1 MDKSKKPPATAGGG
15 GTGATGAGAA
25 APGAPGGAGGGGGP
39 GKGPGGT
46 AGGGGGKGPG
56 GKGPPKGKPSDSDAP
71 GASGK
76 AEGEPGSAKDDAS
89 ANGDKAKPDK
99 ADTEQP
105 SQPKPGS
112 AGATVRD
119 GAQKVLNL
127 AMKSE
132 WAPVEAVLKGL
143 EKAVAAGGDDSN
155 QTPLAGVLD
164 PATGMTPLMFAVKD
178 NRTPIL
184 DRMIELGS
192 DVGARNN
199 DNYNVIHI
207 ASMYSREDVV
217 KLLLQ
222 KRGVDPYSTGGSRQ
236 QTAVHLVAS
245 RQTGTATAILRALLT
260 AAGKDI
266 RTKTDGLTTSMFASL
281 RYRRR
286 QRRQAATW
294 KEIVRHN
301 FLQKGKIPLL
311 LAVEAGNQSMCREL
325 LSSQTADQLKA
336 TTTNGDTAL
345 HLAARRKDV
354 EMARILI
361 DYGANVDVQNGEGQ
375 TALHIAAAEG
385 DEAMVKYFYTV
396 RASAAITDFQDRT
409 PMHLAAEN
417 GHASIIEILVDKY
430 RASIYERTKDGSTL
444 MHIASLNGHA
454 ECATTLFRKGVYLHM
469 PNKGGA
475 RSIHTA
481 AKYGHVGIIS
491 TLLNKGEKVDVPT
504 NDHYTALHIAV
515 QSAKPAVVETLLGF
529 GAEVHVRGGRLR
541 ETPLHIAA
549 RVKDGDRCA
558 LMLLKSGAGANK
570 TTDDGQT
577 PVHVA
582 AKNGN
587 VLTLDLLLED
597 NGDPLIK
604 SNVGETPL
612 HLGARNCHPQIVKH
626 LIDFVLM
633 KHGKEVLR
641 NYLNFTNEDGA
652 TALHYACQV
661 VKEEVKKPNGD
672 RDIVR
677 MLLESGADVALSTKS
692 TQETCFHAV
701 AVAGNND
708 VLTEMISHMSATDIQ
723 KAMNRQSS
731 VGWTP
736 LLIACNRGHM
746 DLVNNL
752 LANHARVDVFD
763 NEGRSA
769 LHLAAEHG
777 YLQVCD
783 ALITNKAFI
792 NSKSRVGRTALHL
805 AAMNGYSELV
815 KFLIRDHNA
824 VVDILTLR
832 KQTPLHLAAAS
843 GQMNVC
849 KLLLELGANID
860 ATDDVGQKPI
870 HVAAQNNYSEVAK
883 LFLQQHPN
891 LVMATSKDGNTCA
904 HIAAM
909 QGSVKVIEEL
919 MKFDRNGV
927 ISTRN
932 KLTDSTPLQLAAEG
946 GHADV
951 VKVLVRAGASCTDE
965 NKSGFTAV
973 HLAAKNGHGQVLEVM
988 RSTNSLRVSSK
999 KLGLTPLHV
1008 AAYYGQADTV
1018 RELLINVPA
1027 TVKSDSPS
1035 GTSLVPEL
1043 GNESGLTP
1051 LHLAAYS
1058 GNENVVRLLLN
1069 SAGVQ
1074 VDAATTENGYNPLHL
1089 ACFGGH
1095 VPIVGLLLSRSAE
1108 LLHSVDRH
1116 GKTGLHIAAM
1126 HGHYQMVEV
1135 LLGQGSEINA
1145 TDKNGWTP
1153 LHCTAKAG
1161 HLDVVKLLV
1170 EAGGS
1175 PKSETNYGCAPI
1187 WFAASE
1193 GHNDVL
1199 KYLMHKEHDTYAL
1212 MEDKRFVYNLMIVSK
1227 NHNNK
1232 PIEEF
1237 VLVSPAPVDTAAKLS
1252 NIFMVLST
1260 KEKERAKDLIAA
1272 GKQCETMATEL
1283 LALAAGADSAGRI
1296 LTATDRRNMEFL
1308 DVLIENEQKEVI
1320 AHTVVQRYLQ
1330 ELWRGTLNWTAWRIM
1345 LLFVGFIV
1353 CPPVWIIFTLPL
1365 GHNFYKV
1372 PIIKFMSYLT
1382 SHIYLMIH
1390 LMIVGITPIYPVVR
1404 PSLLPYWYEW
1414 GLLVWLS
1421 GLLLFELTNPSDKS
1435 GLGSIKVLVLLFG
1448 IIGVGVHVS
1457 GMLYVNKTYWPTLM
1471 YCRNQ
1476 FFALSF
1482 LLACVQILDFLSFH
1496 HLFGPWAIIIGDLL
1510 KDLARFLAV
1519 LAIFVF
1525 GFSMHI
1531 VALNQSFHNFSV
1543 DEIRRLPRT
1552 VASAAYFSDD
1562 GGDIANTEVERVK
1575 RVAVAKEQINDYRR
1589 KHKADMRM
1597 NPILSF
1603 ELLFFAVFGQTTTDQ
1618 TQIDKM
1624 TPNTTRTQPYWTE
1637 YLFKIVFG
1645 IYMLVSVVVLI
1656 NLLIAMMS
1664 DTYQRIQAQSDI
1676 EWKYGLSKLIRNMH
1690 RTSTAP
1696 SPMNLV
1702 TTWFVWIVEKVRA
1715 RIVKKKRPS
1724 LVQMMNLHRGQQSPR
1739 TKAGAKWLSKVKKG
1753 QVAPKDS
1760 TALSVMHLSP
1770 LGSQV
1775 SFTTVNTT
1783 RIENVADWEAISK
1796 KYRALV
1802 GHDSEDGGSMKDS
1815 EGDNHSTNNG
1825 PGGGGND
1832 QMGNNVNANK
1842 V

>member
-15 GTGATGAGAA
+15 SGAAGTGTGGTG
-25 APGAPGGAGGGGGP
+25 PGAPGGGSGKAGGA
-39 GKGPGGT
+39 
-46 AGGGGGKGPG
+46 AGAGGGKGPG

-76 AEGEPGSAKDDAS
+76 AEGESGSAKDDSS
-89 ANGDKAKPDK
+89 ANGDKKSDK

-164 PATGMTPLMFAVKD
+164 PTTGMTPLMYAVKD

-266 RTKTDGLTTSMFASL
+266 RTKTDG
-281 RYRRR
+281 
-286 QRRQAATW
+286 
-294 KEIVRHN
+294 
-301 FLQKGKIPLL
+301 KGKIPLL

-396 RASAAITDFQDRT
+396 RASAGITDFQDRT

-417 GHASIIEILVDKY
+417 GHASIIEILADKY

-549 RVKDGDRCA
+549 RVRDGDRCA

-587 VLTLDLLLED
+587 TLTLDLLLED

-626 LIDFVLM
+626 LIDFVMM

-661 VKEEVKKPNGD
+661 TKEEVKKPNGD

-1145 TDKNGWTP
+1145 SDKNGWTP

-1161 HLDVVKLLV
+1161 YLDVVKLLV

-1175 PKSETNYGCAPI
+1175 PKSETNYSCAPI

-1345 LLFVGFIV
+1345 LLFVGFII

-1552 VASAAYFSDD
+1552 VASAAYFSDAAD

-1589 KHKADMRM
+1589 KHKADIPMT
-1597 NPILSF
+1597 PIIAF
-1603 ELLFFAVFGQTTTDQ
+1603 ERLFFAVFGQTSPDDINSQ
-1618 TQIDKM
+1618 RSSR
-1624 TPNTTRTQPYWTE
+1624 PEWTE
-1637 YLFKIVFG
+1637 NLFKIVFG

-1825 PGGGGND
+1825 PGGGGGND
-1832 QMGNNVNANK
+1832 QQQMGNNVNK

>member
-1 MDKSKKPPATAGGG
+1 MDKSKKPPPSAG
-15 GTGATGAGAA
+15 T
-25 APGAPGGAGGGGGP
+25 
-39 GKGPGGT
+39 GGT
-46 AGGGGGKGPG
+46 AGGAGATGPPGSSAGGAGAPGKAPGGTAKPG

-71 GASGK
+71 GAGGK
-76 AEGEPGSAKDDAS
+76 AEGDPGPGKDEPSAT
-89 ANGDKAKPDK
+89 NGDKRADK
-99 ADTEQP
+99 ADAEQP

-143 EKAVAAGGDDSN
+143 EKAVAAGGDDTS
-155 QTPLAGVLD
+155 TAPLAGVLD
-164 PATGMTPLMFAVKD
+164 PATGMTPLMYAVKD

-184 DRMIELGS
+184 DRMIDLGS

-266 RTKTDGLTTSMFASL
+266 RTKTDG
-281 RYRRR
+281 
-286 QRRQAATW
+286 
-294 KEIVRHN
+294 
-301 FLQKGKIPLL
+301 KGKIPLL

-396 RASAAITDFQDRT
+396 RASAGITDFQDRT

-417 GHASIIEILVDKY
+417 GHASIIEILADKY

-549 RVKDGDRCA
+549 RVRDGDRCA

-587 VLTLDLLLED
+587 TLTLDLLLED

-626 LIDFVLM
+626 LIDFVMM

-661 VKEEVKKPNGD
+661 TKDEVKKPNGD
-672 RDIVR
+672 RDIVK
-677 MLLESGADVALSTKS
+677 MLLENGADVALNTKS
-692 TQETCFHAV
+692 TLETCFHAV

-708 VLTEMISHMSATDIQ
+708 VLTEMISHMTATDIQ

-777 YLQVCD
+777 FLQVCD

-1145 TDKNGWTP
+1145 SDKNGWTP

-1161 HLDVVKLLV
+1161 YLDVVKLLV

-1175 PKSETNYGCAPI
+1175 PKSETNYSCAPI

-1552 VASAAYFSDD
+1552 VASAAYFSD
-1562 GGDIANTEVERVK
+1562 V
-1575 RVAVAKEQINDYRR
+1575 
-1589 KHKADMRM
+1589 RM

-1624 TPNTTRTQPYWTE
+1624 TTNTPRTQPYWTE

-1715 RIVKKKRPS
+1715 RLVKKKRPS

-1775 SFTTVNTT
+1775 SFTAANTN

-1825 PGGGGND
+1825 PGGND
-1832 QMGNNVNANK
+1832 QQMGNNVTSNK